1 MRLAT
6 SNVATEADPTLFLF
20 SDGNSYDSDEKLVHE
35 HDLLERDVELFR
47 RYLYSDGKPKPTSKG
62 VVGAELV
69 DGLIIQESDY
79 KLVKTRFSAFF
90 NTNVHSYF
98 QGIGVTNLVIIGVQ
112 TPNCIWQ
119 TVFDVV
125 ALDYQRVTVIIDAT
139 AVSTPNIHIANIF
152 DMKNVRVAT
161 PTLEEWCQS

>member
-1 MRLAT
+1 MGAMQW
-6 SNVATEADPTLFLF
+6 
-20 SDGNSYDSDEKLVHE
+20 G
-35 HDLLERDVELFR
+35 
-47 RYLYSDGKPKPTSKG
+47 YLYSDGKPKPTSKG

-139 AVSTPNIHIANIF
+139 AVSTPNIHIGVCSSIL
-152 DMKNVRVAT
+152 
-161 PTLEEWCQS
+161 TLPMSQKPSFTG